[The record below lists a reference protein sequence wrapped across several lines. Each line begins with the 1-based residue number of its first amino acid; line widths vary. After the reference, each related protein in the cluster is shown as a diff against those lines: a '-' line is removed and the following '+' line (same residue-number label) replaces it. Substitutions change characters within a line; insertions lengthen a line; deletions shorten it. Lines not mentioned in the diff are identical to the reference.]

1 MSETPKQNL
10 RGNKEKGSDTIVKDS
25 KEEKVSFDY
34 AKILADA
41 KDFADGNEH
50 LLALIYGKTCKK

>member
-10 RGNKEKGSDTIVKDS
+10 RGDKKKRSDTIVKDS

-34 AKILADA
+34 AKILADS
-41 KDFADGNEH
+41 KDFADGNEN

>member
-10 RGNKEKGSDTIVKDS
+10 RGDKEKGSDTIVKDS
-25 KEEKVSFDY
+25 
-34 AKILADA
+34 